1 LDNTLFSKRAAF
13 GGTKPAEIVGL
24 LSLSAGAFA
33 VQGYHP
39 GAEDAEIYLPGVEK
53 ILNPGLFPVNSE
65 FFSAH
70 AHLTLFPNLIAAS
83 VRLSHLSLDHALIL
97 WQLGSIFMLLLGCWK
112 LSGLCFADPKARW
125 AGVAMVGALLTLPVA
140 GTALYV
146 MDQYVNPRN
155 LAAFAGIFAVTN
167 VLQRKYAWCILWL
180 GFAGSVHP
188 LMACFAAS
196 FCLLMVAMERLR
208 WPALLAVGPLGNWFG
223 QATPAYHRA
232 ALEHPFHYIMKWAWY
247 EWLGIVGPIPILWW
261 MGRTAEKKGEDTLAR
276 LCRALIIYDI
286 VYWAAACVI
295 SIPAKFEMLARL
307 QPLRSLHLLYILLI
321 LIGGGFLGEYVLK
334 NKLWRWLVVFV
345 PLCAGMFMAQRAIF
359 ANSGHVE
366 WTRADSKNPWAQAF
380 DWVQKNTPED
390 AYFALDPWYSH
401 INGEDEQG
409 FRAIAERSMM
419 ADAGKDSGAVSMFP
433 GMAEEWWSQVQVRQ
447 NWMLLRL
454 VNIEHLHDAY
464 HVNWVV
470 VEQPAG
476 AGLNCPYENKAVRV
490 CRLD

>member
-1 LDNTLFSKRAAF
+1 MDNTLFSKRAAF

-454 VNIEHLHDAY
+454 VNIEQLHDAY

>member
-1 LDNTLFSKRAAF
+1 MDKYSPIEHPPTDPFGPREILGLLLLTMAAF
-13 GGTKPAEIVGL
+13 AI
-24 LSLSAGAFA
+24 
-33 VQGYHP
+33 QGYHP

-53 ILNPGLFPVNSE
+53 ILNPRLFAVNSE

-125 AGVAMVGALLTLPVA
+125 AGVALVAALLTLPVA

-155 LAAFAGIFAVTN
+155 LAAFAGIFAITN
-167 VLQRKYAWCILWL
+167 LLQRRYTWCVLWL
-180 GFAGSVHP
+180 AFAGAVHP

-196 FCLLMVAMERLR
+196 FCLLMVAMER
-208 WPALLAVGPLGNWFG
+208 WQKPALLAFGPLGNWFG
-223 QATPAYHRA
+223 QATPAYHQA

-261 MGRTAEKKGEDTLAR
+261 MGNEANKKSRKTLAR
-276 LCRALIIYDI
+276 LCHALIIYDLI
-286 VYWAAACVI
+286 YWAAACTI
-295 SIPAKFEMLARL
+295 SIPARFEMLARL

-321 LIGGGFLGEYVLK
+321 LLGGGFLGEYVLK
-334 NKLWRWLVVFV
+334 NRAWRWLVVFV
-345 PLCAGMFMAQRAIF
+345 PLCTGMFIAQRAIF
-359 ANSGHVE
+359 ANSGHIE
-366 WTRADSKNPWAQAF
+366 WTRADSKNPWALAF

-390 AYFALDPWYSH
+390 AYFALNPRYSQ
-401 INGEDEQG
+401 IAGEDEQG

-433 GMAEEWWSQVQVRQ
+433 GMADQWWSQVQARQ
-447 NWMLLRL
+447 NWTQFQLRDFAQL
-454 VNIEHLHDAY
+454 GDAY
-464 HVNWVV
+464 HVSWIV
-470 VEQPAG
+470 VEQPGA
-476 AGLNCPYENKAVRV
+476 AGLDCPYKNRAVRV
-490 CRLD
+490 CTLK

>member
-454 VNIEHLHDAY
+454 VNIEQLHDAY

>member
-1 LDNTLFSKRAAF
+1 MDNTLSSKRPAS
-13 GGTKPAEIVGL
+13 GRTKPAEILGL
-24 LSLSAGAFA
+24 LLLSAAAFA
-33 VQGYHP
+33 IQGYHP

-53 ILNPGLFPVNSE
+53 ILNPRLFSANSE
-65 FFSAH
+65 FFTAH

-83 VRLSHLSLDHALIL
+83 VRLSHMSLDHALVL

-112 LSGLCFADPKARW
+112 LSGLCFVQTKARW
-125 AGVAMVGALLTLPVA
+125 AGVALVGALLTLPVA

-155 LAAFAGIFAVTN
+155 LAAFAAIFALTN
-167 VLQRKYAWCILWL
+167 VLQRKYARCFLWL
-180 GFAGSVHP
+180 LFAGAVHP

-196 FCLLMVAMERLR
+196 FCFLLVAMERWQR
-208 WPALLAVGPLGNWFG
+208 PALYAAGPLGNWFG
-223 QATPAYHRA
+223 QATPGYHQA

-261 MGRTAEKKGEDTLAR
+261 MGKAAKQQGEDTLAR
-276 LCRALIIYDI
+276 LCRGLIIYDLI
-286 VYWAAACVI
+286 YWAAACVI
-295 SIPAKFEMLARL
+295 SIPARFEMLARL

-321 LIGGGFLGEYVLK
+321 LLGGCFLGEYVLK
-334 NKLWRWLVVFV
+334 NRVWRWLVVFV
-345 PLCAGMFMAQRAIF
+345 PLCAGMFAAQRAIF
-359 ANSGHVE
+359 ANSGHIE

-380 DWVQKNTPED
+380 DWAQKNTPED
-390 AYFALDPWYSH
+390 AYFALNPWYSH
-401 INGEDEQG
+401 IQGEDEQG

-447 NWMLLRL
+447 NWTQFQLRDF
-454 VNIEHLHDAY
+454 EQLHDAY
-464 HVNWVV
+464 HVNWVA
-470 VEQPAG
+470 VEQPG
-476 AGLNCPYENKAVRV
+476 GVGLNCPYENKAVKV